1 MSKATR
7 SPAPTDVL
15 YLVICSPIVH
25 TPNRSRTSQ
34 EWMMTRDAT
43 HCSNGLTCCLGQCF
57 SRSAC
62 QGPQTCRSVLV
73 PHGQLVLPCW
83 EDNHTRLNW
92 MSLSWSAGFTFGPAF
107 HQHVEKACWLW
118 PPKDGTKNQDHI
130 LRTRDV
136 FHFLKIIIS
145 EKLTQAED
153 TLRGGFLR
161 KQILQTVMIKFQIS
175 HPKVMCT
182 MWSVPCVPRVPPHCE
197 HHTCTVLQTVY
208 KT

>member
-1 MSKATR
+1 
-7 SPAPTDVL
+7 
-15 YLVICSPIVH
+15 
-25 TPNRSRTSQ
+25 
-34 EWMMTRDAT
+34 MTRDAT
-43 HCSNGLTCCLGQCF
+43 HCSNGPTCCLGRCF
-57 SRSAC
+57 SRSLSAC
-62 QGPQTCRSVLV
+62 QGPQTCRSVLIL
-73 PHGQLVLPCW
+73 HGQLVLPCW
-83 EDNHTRLNW
+83 EYNHTRLNW
-92 MSLSWSAGFTFGPAF
+92 MSLSWSAGFAFGPAF
-107 HQHVEKACWLW
+107 HQHVERCRLVCCGLSRTGQKIR
-118 PPKDGTKNQDHI
+118 DHI

-175 HPKVMCT
+175 HPTVMCT